1 MKKAINKT
9 ERHHIITELVV
20 QAAGKKAQEIF
31 NDLATVRKEV
41 ATLLLLNWEDHFPG
55 ISDKDR
61 LELLRSGGAIR
72 LSFRP
77 YVYTGKENTNKGNF
91 AELAWCNSGSD
102 TEKERIAT
110 FACRI
115 FRNASGTTGVTSNGV
130 STGWGSKLY
139 ISSTYVD
146 IIAGNQPNA
155 VYQDGDC
162 VPASFGHS
170 EELLN
175 NALVKLNKKVMALL
189 EELKVLIYSVE
200 DAYQTL
206 SAALAPVKT
215 AQALAELMPES
226 VKFFPP
232 SLTYVKPTKEIAD
245 PKAIN
250 DIRAKLKKGL
260 PI

>member
-9 ERHHIITELVV
+9 ERNHIITELVV

-31 NDLATVRKEV
+31 NDLAAVRKEV

-61 LELLRSGGAIR
+61 LELLRSGGANR
-72 LSFRP
+72 LSFKP
-77 YVYTGKENTNKGNF
+77 TIYKGKDNTNMGSF
-91 AELAWCNSGSD
+91 AELVWRNSGSD
-102 TEKERIAT
+102 AEKERIAK
-110 FACRI
+110 FAGRI
-115 FRNASGTTGVTSNGV
+115 FSNAAGTTGVTCDGV
-130 STGWGSKLY
+130 SSGWSSKLY
-139 ISSTYVD
+139 ISSTYVGV
-146 IIAGNQPNA
+146 IAGNQPIA
-155 VYQDGDC
+155 VYQDGGC
-162 VPASFGHS
+162 VPADFGHS

-175 NALVKLNKKVMALL
+175 NALAKMNKKVTALL